1 MKALLIADADATVGT
16 VAKYLKPYGFDVIRY
31 RSAVKAIDNIPEIAP
46 DAVFISTAD
55 FPRHWKTIV
64 QFIRSDTE
72 KEKTVIVLLTNERFT
87 AEDADKATHIGAQ
100 AIVGES
106 LSEPEDERK
115 LGEVFARYRHVG
127 PQNEPVEIE
136 NPGNRVTF
144 MFTNPANDA
153 IITGTVECIS
163 RQDLRF
169 RPDAPAAA
177 ANLGAGDELDQC
189 SLRIDATTISPRCRV
204 RKNGNLIALEFVN
217 AGKREMDAI
226 DRFIAGSK
234 SEP

>member
-144 MFTNPANDA
+144 MFTNPRMTRSSRGPSIVFRDR
-153 IITGTVECIS
+153 TFGSGPTRPRQPRIS
-163 RQDLRF
+163 
-169 RPDAPAAA
+169 
-177 ANLGAGDELDQC
+177 GAGDELDQC
-189 SLRIDATTISPRCRV
+189 PLRIDATTISPRC
-204 RKNGNLIALEFVN
+204 AS
-217 AGKREMDAI
+217 GKTET
-226 DRFIAGSK
+226 
-234 SEP
+234 